1 MKRRT
6 RSILEEINSIT
17 PKRDKSQVLES
28 RGMNAISSIINLL
41 EMIDRNYDEDTAQD
55 LTKRVMLSIK
65 KRDNDRFIRGVK
77 KIRKS
82 CRENQRC
89 IGWHKT
95 PTVQK

>member
-65 KRDNDRFIRGVK
+65 NRDNDRFIRGVK
-77 KIRKS
+77 KIRK
-82 CRENQRC
+82 
-89 IGWHKT
+89 
-95 PTVQK
+95 